1 MGGDWG
7 VAITGITA
15 ATAFSE
21 GASKSLFTK
30 PIPIVNDAST
40 SKSNDDETSNEDTSP
55 APTASSNRRHSEP
68 VHRTIYEN
76 GEESHARPGRPK
88 MGLNKCNWFF
98 YFYEIKQIFRE
109 LFFNAK
115 KELKINPL

>member
-7 VAITGITA
+7 VTITGITA

-40 SKSNDDETSNEDTSP
+40 SKSNNDETSNEDTSP
-55 APTASSNRRHSEP
+55 APTASSSRRHSEP

-88 MGLNKCNWFF
+88 MGLNKCNWKF
-98 YFYEIKQIFRE
+98 YFH
-109 LFFNAK
+109 
-115 KELKINPL
+115 

>member
-55 APTASSNRRHSEP
+55 APTASSSRRHSEP

-98 YFYEIKQIFRE
+98 YFYEIKQIFRV

>member
-7 VAITGITA
+7 VTITGITA

-30 PIPIVNDAST
+30 PIPIVNDPST
-40 SKSNDDETSNEDTSP
+40 SKSNNDETSNEDTSP
-55 APTASSNRRHSEP
+55 APTASSSRRHSEP

-88 MGLNKCNWFF
+88 MGLNKCNWKF
-98 YFYEIKQIFRE
+98 
-109 LFFNAK
+109 LFSLNK
-115 KELKINPL
+115 TNISWITLYIMQRKN